1 MSEQMGYRGAN
12 CGCDC
17 DGYRLVVCVYF
28 CWWFCTIKPL
38 RELLI
43 RPPKDDETNNFPE
56 FTVFLVFG

>member
-1 MSEQMGYRGAN
+1 MSEQMGYGGLIA
-12 CGCDC
+12 
-17 DGYRLVVCVYF
+17 VVIAMVTALSSPVYF
-28 CWWFCTIKPL
+28 CWWFCAIKPL